1 MNNSYLTSKWA
12 HVSSDIGSSG
22 SMKFLQFFPAL
33 IEFPNIR
40 ETEKGLKPPLKLSPL
55 KTLSFFR
62 RPLNLSQKNNDLG
75 LIHRWIVVKFKH
87 QVRNPIPKILTVGNF
102 GIMYELRE
110 IPFAL

>member
-40 ETEKGLKPPLKLSPL
+40 ETEKGLKPPLKLSSCD
-55 KTLSFFR
+55 SFFS
-62 RPLNLSQKNNDLG
+62 LCEYYLA
-75 LIHRWIVVKFKH
+75 
-87 QVRNPIPKILTVGNF
+87 NPNGAGVWN
-102 GIMYELRE
+102 
-110 IPFAL
+110 